1 MFTLKQLF
9 AILVGTAFQF
19 RFGDDDGGGGDD
31 DGNKGGKKGEV
42 TITPEIQKLIE
53 DQVKG
58 LKDKNNELLGSL
70 RDAKDSLKRFD
81 GIDPDAVNAMLKRFA
96 DDEEAGLIK
105 EGKID
110 EVLNRRTDRM
120 KADHQKQLEALNG
133 EVSKAAQAKARL
145 AERAVKA
152 EVIAAANKAGAL
164 PEAMDDIFLRA
175 KGVFTVNEDG
185 EVVAMNGDEVIMGK
199 DGKTPLSPLEWAE
212 SLRESATHLWPKGTG
227 TGAPGTKTGTQQT
240 TKGNLGGNRTERLA
254 AIGSKFPD
262 LPEK

>member
-9 AILVGTAFQF
+9 AILMGTAFQF

-31 DGNKGGKKGEV
+31 DDKGGKKGEAK
-42 TITPEIQKLIE
+42 ITPEIQKLID

-58 LKDKNNELLGSL
+58 LKDKNNELLDSMKK
-70 RDAKDSLKRFD
+70 AKESLKRFD

-120 KADHQKQLEALNG
+120 KAEHQKQLEAMSG
-133 EVSKAAQAKARL
+133 EVSKAAQAKAKL

-227 TGAPGTKTGTQQT
+227 TGAPGAKNGSQHAG
-240 TKGNLGGNRTERLA
+240 KGNIGGSKQERQA
-254 AIGSKFPD
+254 AIASKFPD
-262 LPEK
+262 LPAK